1 MTSSIFTPNILTAS
15 CVCVDL
21 VIAAFVLTTLA
32 LLVSSSALVKAYA
45 QSEPIKC
52 QTNALIGYGGSIF
65 GLANVCTNGN
75 KINVDISTNYI
86 PQSGKVFEAWLI
98 DDSYEGSGYMLSMGK
113 LLNSGI
119 LHFNEVMNNATTYT
133 DIVITQEPAGDLSP
147 LASWSN
153 SVAQTWLLPPFGM

>member
-1 MTSSIFTPNILTAS
+1 MRLNVSFTFMLA
-15 CVCVDL
+15 
-21 VIAAFVLTTLA
+21 TLA

-52 QTNALIGYGGSIF
+52 QINALIGYGGSIF

-75 KINVDISTNYI
+75 KINVDIGTNYI

-98 DDSYEGSGYMLSMGK
+98 DDGSKGSGYMLSMGK

-119 LHFNEVMNNATTYT
+119 LHFNQVMNNATTYT

-153 SVAQTWLLPPFGM
+153 SVAQTWLLPPFGL

>member
-1 MTSSIFTPNILTAS
+1 MHLN
-15 CVCVDL
+15 
-21 VIAAFVLTTLA
+21 VIAAFVLATLA
-32 LLVSSSALVKAYA
+32 LLVSSSVLVKAYG

-65 GLANVCTNGN
+65 GLADVCTDGN

-98 DDSYEGSGYMLSMGK
+98 DDGYKGSGYMLSMGK

-119 LHFNEVMNNATTYT
+119 LHFHEVMNNATTYT

-153 SVAQTWLLPPFGM
+153 SVAQTWLLPPFGL

>member
-1 MTSSIFTPNILTAS
+1 MRLN
-15 CVCVDL
+15 
-21 VIAAFVLTTLA
+21 VIAAFVLATLA
-32 LLVSSSALVKAYA
+32 LLVSSSVLVKVYA
-45 QSEPIKC
+45 QFEPIKC

-75 KINVDISTNYI
+75 KIDVDITTNYI

-98 DDSYEGSGYMLSMGK
+98 DDTYKGSGYMLSMGK
-113 LLNSGI
+113 LLNSGV

-153 SVAQTWLLPPFGM
+153 SVAQT

>member
-1 MTSSIFTPNILTAS
+1 MRLN
-15 CVCVDL
+15 

-45 QSEPIKC
+45 QFEPIKC

-75 KINVDISTNYI
+75 KINIDISTNYV

-98 DDSYEGSGYMLSMGK
+98 DDGYKGSGYFLSMGK

-119 LHFNEVMNNATTYT
+119 LNFNQVMNNATTYT
-133 DIVITQEPAGDLSP
+133 DIVITQEPAGDLSR

>member
-1 MTSSIFTPNILTAS
+1 MRLN
-15 CVCVDL
+15 
-21 VIAAFVLTTLA
+21 VIAAFVLATLA
-32 LLVSSSALVKAYA
+32 LLVSSSVLVKAYA

-75 KINVDISTNYI
+75 KINVDITTNYI

-98 DDSYEGSGYMLSMGK
+98 DDTYKGSGYMLSMGK
-113 LLNSGI
+113 VLNSGI
-119 LHFNEVMNNATTYT
+119 LHFNQVMNNATTYT
-133 DIVITQEPAGDLSP
+133 DIVITEEPAGDLSP

-153 SVAQTWLLPPFGM
+153 SVAQTWLLPPFGL

>member
-1 MTSSIFTPNILTAS
+1 MRLN
-15 CVCVDL
+15 
-21 VIAAFVLTTLA
+21 VIAAFMLTTLA

-45 QSEPIKC
+45 QFEPIKC

-75 KINVDISTNYI
+75 KINIDISTNYV
-86 PQSGKVFEAWLI
+86 PHSGKVFEAWLI
-98 DDSYEGSGYMLSMGK
+98 DDGPKGSGYFLSMGK

-119 LHFNEVMNNATTYT
+119 LHFNQVMNNATTYT